1 MFPGYMFDMTE
12 EDTLNE
18 KNAALREYY
27 EKLKKQG
34 VKNIYYFEA
43 KDILTEDRQGTID
56 GYHFTDLGFYRFE
69 KNILPVIEAIIK

>member
-1 MFPGYMFDMTE
+1 M
-12 EDTLNE
+12 
-18 KNAALREYY
+18 
-27 EKLKKQG
+27 
-34 VKNIYYFEA
+34 KNIYYFEA